1 MHINLTNNQHMAS
14 TANTGNFTFIDVFAG
29 CGGLSLGLMQ
39 AGWQGLFAIEQD
51 VNAFETFYHN
61 LVSENARYQFN
72 WPDWLLKTQHSIY
85 DILENYRTNL
95 AALEGAVDMIVG
107 GPPCQGFSSA
117 GRRDPNDPRNR
128 LVEAYLEFVALIKPK
143 IVLIENVKGITHDFT
158 DASVTNGKIN
168 YSKQII
174 DSLSDSYFVS
184 SRMVDTSAFGVPQT
198 RHRFFIIA
206 IKKELTPFFNENPFD
221 AIEQFRFSFLRLK
234 GIHSVPVSSKSAIS
248 DLEIA
253 RNGKHPSRDS
263 VGFEEI
269 AYIGPL
275 TSYQRLM
282 HCEFG
287 PLIPDTR
294 LARHKSE
301 IAKRFKKIIELCHAD
316 GRLNVTLS
324 AELKASFG
332 LRKCAIRVL
341 DPDNPSPTITSMPD
355 DLIHY
360 SEPRTLTVRENARL
374 QSFPDWF
381 AFKGKYTTGG
391 DRRKREVPRFT
402 QVANAVPPLVAEAIG
417 HVLAKQLL
425 TLNSGFDLNLT
436 SAIAHQNGL
445 ELLEDLA

>member
-1 MHINLTNNQHMAS
+1 MAS

-39 AGWQGLFAIEQD
+39 AGWQGLFAIEKD
-51 VNAFETFYHN
+51 INAFETFAYN
-61 LVSENARYQFN
+61 LATENARYRFS
-72 WPDWLLKTQHSIY
+72 WPSWLPKISHSIN
-85 DILENYRTNL
+85 DILKNHQANL
-95 AALEGAVDMIVG
+95 AELEGAVDMIVG

-128 LVEAYLEFVALIKPK
+128 LVESYLKFVGLIKPK
-143 IVLIENVKGITHDFT
+143 IVLVENVKGITQDFVDTNAT
-158 DASVTNGKIN
+158 DGKIN

-174 DSLSDSYFVS
+174 DSLSIDYFVS
-184 SRMVDTSAFGVPQT
+184 SKMIDTSAFGVPQT
-198 RHRFFIIA
+198 RHRFFVIA
-206 IKKELTPFFNENPFD
+206 IKKELIPLFDENLFD
-221 AIEQFRFSFLRLK
+221 ALEKYQFSFLRLK
-234 GIHSVPVSSKSAIS
+234 GIHSIPVSSKSAIS

-253 RNGKHPSRDS
+253 RNGKQPSRDS
-263 VGFEEI
+263 AGFEEI
-269 AYIGPL
+269 AYIGPQ

-287 PLIPDTR
+287 SSIPDTR
-294 LARHKSE
+294 LARHKPE
-301 IAKRFKKIIELCHAD
+301 IANRFKKIIELCHAD

-341 DPDNPSPTITSMPD
+341 DPDSPSPTITSMPD

-360 SEPRTLTVRENARL
+360 SEPRALTVRENARL

-391 DRRKREVPRFT
+391 DRRRKEVPRFT
-402 QVANAVPPLVAEAIG
+402 QVANAVPPLMAEVIG
-417 HVLAKQLL
+417 RVLATQLL
-425 TLNSGFDLNLT
+425 RLNQNLDSNLT
-436 SAIAHQNGL
+436 SPAVDQSDL
-445 ELLEDLA
+445 ELLEVLA

>member
-1 MHINLTNNQHMAS
+1 MAF
-14 TANTGNFTFIDVFAG
+14 TMNTGNFTFIDVFAG

-51 VNAFETFYHN
+51 INAFETFAHN
-61 LVSENARYQFN
+61 LATENARYRFN
-72 WPDWLLKTQHSIY
+72 WPSWLPKSQHSIN
-85 DILENYRTNL
+85 DIFQNHRTNL
-95 AALEGAVDMIVG
+95 AALEGMVDMIVG

-143 IVLIENVKGITHDFT
+143 IVLIENVKGITHDFS
-158 DASVTNGKIN
+158 DANAIHGKIN

-174 DSLSDSYFVS
+174 DSLSEDYFVS

-206 IKKELTPFFNENPFD
+206 IKKKLTSFFGENPFD

-234 GIHSVPVSSKSAIS
+234 GIYSIPVSSKSAIS

-253 RNGKHPSRDS
+253 QNGKQPSRDS
-263 VGFEEI
+263 AGFEEI
-269 AYIGPL
+269 AYIGPQ

-287 PLIPDTR
+287 PSIPDTR
-294 LARHKSE
+294 LARHKPE
-301 IAKRFKKIIELCHAD
+301 IASRFKKIIELCHAD
-316 GRLNVTLS
+316 GRLNITLS

-341 DPDNPSPTITSMPD
+341 DPDSPSPTITSMPD

-360 SEPRTLTVRENARL
+360 SEPRALTVRENARL

-391 DRRKREVPRFT
+391 DRRKKEVPRFT
-402 QVANAVPPLVAEAIG
+402 QVANAVPPLMAEAIG
-417 HVLAKQLL
+417 LVLAKQLVI
-425 TLNSGFDLNLT
+425 LNQNSELDLISSTN
-436 SAIAHQNGL
+436 HQNDL
-445 ELLEDLA
+445 ELLTALA